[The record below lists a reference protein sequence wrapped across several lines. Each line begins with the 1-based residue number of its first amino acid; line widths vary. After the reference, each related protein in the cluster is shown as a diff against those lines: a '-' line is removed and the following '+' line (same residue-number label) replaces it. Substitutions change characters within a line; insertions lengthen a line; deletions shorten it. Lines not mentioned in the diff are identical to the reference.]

1 MGSASQ
7 SAENSVSA
15 WIGMGS
21 DMLGLEGS
29 TGVGN
34 VSGSTNTSGRG
45 IGGEVGCGFV
55 GMDSSG
61 TSVPGSVPGL
71 DGAMGSGKIPASDAS
86 DGGSNS
92 GSGSMGR
99 EDGALEDGN

>member
-1 MGSASQ
+1 
-7 SAENSVSA
+7 
-15 WIGMGS
+15 MGS

-55 GMDSSG
+55 GMDSAERAFQ
-61 TSVPGSVPGL
+61 GL
-71 DGAMGSGKIPASDAS
+71 FQGLTVQGAPERFLRRTHQKAGPIL
-86 DGGSNS
+86 
-92 GSGSMGR
+92 GR
-99 EDGALEDGN
+99 AP